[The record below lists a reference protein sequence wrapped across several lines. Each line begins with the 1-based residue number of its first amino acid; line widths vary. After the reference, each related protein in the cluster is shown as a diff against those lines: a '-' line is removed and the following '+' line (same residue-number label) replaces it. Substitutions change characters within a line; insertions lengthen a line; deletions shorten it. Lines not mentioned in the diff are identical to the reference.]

1 MNINPIRSTADHRAA
16 LREIESL
23 MMARI
28 GTPDGDRLDVLATLV
43 VAYEAK
49 NFPIEVAD
57 PIDAIKFALER
68 KNLTVRDLQPM
79 IGGLGRVYQIMNGT
93 RPLTLPMIRRLHA
106 GLGIPAEALIKPR
119 KLADQSA

>member
-28 GTPDGDRLDVLATLV
+28 GTPDGDRLDVLATLI
-43 VAYEAK
+43 VAYEAR
-49 NFPIEVAD
+49 NFPIEVPD
-57 PIDAIKFALER
+57 PIDVIKFALDR

-79 IGGLGRVYQIMNGT
+79 IGGLARVYQVMNGT
-93 RPLTLPMIRRLHA
+93 RPLTLPMIRRLHT

>member
-16 LREIESL
+16 LRQIEGL

-57 PIDAIKFALER
+57 PINAIKFALER

-79 IGGLGRVYQIMNGT
+79 IGSLGRVYQIMNGS

>member
-16 LREIESL
+16 LRQIEGL

-79 IGGLGRVYQIMNGT
+79 IGSLGRVYQIMNGS